1 MVTFDTFIWL
11 HSFVE
16 FSLLLFLYSRNN
28 SALNNRPLLWKPFTT
43 IESNRLLFSAE
54 AMERK
59 SINKNIF
66 FIFVKNE
73 SALNPL
79 RMLDPNT
86 SLTNLLIMNHL
97 DDYVLRDWL
106 DWLKSTCALDVR
118 LYFIKYINVLL
129 TRHIRQPNSLNDINI
144 IYMKI
149 QAWWFLLCYL

>member
-1 MVTFDTFIWL
+1 
-11 HSFVE
+11 
-16 FSLLLFLYSRNN
+16 
-28 SALNNRPLLWKPFTT
+28 
-43 IESNRLLFSAE
+43 
-54 AMERK
+54 
-59 SINKNIF
+59 
-66 FIFVKNE
+66 
-73 SALNPL
+73 
-79 RMLDPNT
+79 MLDPNT

-129 TRHIRQPNSLNDINI
+129 TRHVRQPNSLNDINI